1 MKGKGVMAVKKP
13 PRLDQEVIDRLARL
27 PTATIANALDD
38 VGKQINCPVALR
50 PVAPGMSFT
59 GPAVTVEVV
68 AGEAGTYTSA
78 DFRVGAIIDAA
89 VAADVIVISAQG
101 ARASTWGGMASLAA
115 KVKGVAGLVVDG
127 GVRDIDEMVERQ
139 FPVFARHPVATTG
152 RTRLNVKAINVPI
165 EIDGVSVSPGDVI
178 VADSSGIVVVPCA
191 DAERV
196 AELAERYA
204 ADDRNAE
211 AEIRNGLSFSEA
223 MARFKR
229 I

>member
-1 MKGKGVMAVKKP
+1 MTIKKP
-13 PRLDQEVIDRLARL
+13 PRPDEAVIYRLTRL

-50 PVAPGMSFT
+50 PVAPGMSFA

-68 AGEAGTYTSA
+68 AGKAGTYTSA
-78 DFRVGAIIDAA
+78 DFRVGAMIDAA
-89 VAADVIVISAQG
+89 LAADVIVVSAQG
-101 ARASTWGGMASLAA
+101 ARASIWGGMASLAA
-115 KVKGVAGLVVDG
+115 KMKGVAGLVVDG
-127 GVRDIDEMVERQ
+127 GVRDIDEMVEHQ

-152 RTRLNVKAINVPI
+152 RTRLKVQAINVPI
-165 EIDGVSVSPGDVI
+165 EIDDVSVSPGDVI
-178 VADSSGIVVVPCA
+178 VADSTGIVVVPCA

-204 ADDRNAE
+204 ADDHNAE
-211 AEIRNGLSFSEA
+211 AEIRKGLSFSEA
-223 MARFKR
+223 MAKFKR

>member
-1 MKGKGVMAVKKP
+1 MKEKAVMAVKKP
-13 PRLDQEVIDRLARL
+13 PRPEQAVIDRLARL

-38 VGKQINCPVALR
+38 VGKQINCPVALH
-50 PVAPGMSFT
+50 PVAPGMSFA

-68 AGEAGTYTSA
+68 AGEAGTYASTE
-78 DFRVGAIIDAA
+78 FRVGAMIDAA
-89 VAADVIVISAQG
+89 LAADVIVISAQG
-101 ARASTWGGMASLAA
+101 ARASIWGGMASLAA
-115 KVKGVAGLVVDG
+115 KLKGVAGLVVDG
-127 GVRDIDEMVERQ
+127 GVRDIDEMVEHQ

-152 RTRLNVKAINVPI
+152 RTRLKVQAINVPI

-178 VADSSGIVVVPCA
+178 VADSTGIVVVPCA
-191 DAERV
+191 DAATV

-223 MARFKR
+223 MAKFKR